1 MNITN
6 KYTGFEK
13 LLQEKFSNLNLP
25 YEHKDWLDFEK
36 NLPKSP
42 KSFHLSNFF
51 FKHAIIAAVIVVP
64 VLTTLYFLTK
74 TSNHENVKSEKNIKE
89 NQLNKDD
96 EKNVVQL
103 NNIEK
108 STINTTDNKR
118 NNSSAITTISNGYL
132 ENTSQKSNYN
142 GEDKTNP
149 NLTIDKISTFQNKN
163 PENSP
168 DNKNQKT
175 VFFSGEL
182 IYADIVEGCAPLK
195 VQFKPLLSS
204 DTISYLWEFGD
215 GKTSAKKT
223 PAHIY
228 SKSGTYTVSLIVK
241 FAKSLATTKITYS
254 KNIIV
259 KEAPAAEFDYSLDS
273 ENDIFSFSDNS
284 INSFNY
290 FWAFGDKSSSKEK
303 NPQHEYQQNGT
314 YNVRLIVMNA
324 SGCTDTSIKKISV
337 RNKNPFEIP
346 NAFTPNGLNPY
357 FGPVGEN
364 MNPDGYKISIYDKNG
379 KIVFETKE
387 IEMKW
392 NGKIFGMNSDAQ
404 AGVYLWKIAIKNK
417 YGILQDYNGWVT
429 LIR

>member
-1 MNITN
+1 MDINN

-13 LLQEKFSNLNLP
+13 LLQEKFSNFKLP

-36 NLPKSP
+36 KLPKSP
-42 KSFHLSNFF
+42 KSFHLPQNL
-51 FKHAIIAAVIVVP
+51 FKHIIIAAVIVVP

-74 TSNHENVKSEKNIKE
+74 TSNQENVKSEKNIKE

-96 EKNVVQL
+96 EKNVSQL
-103 NNIEK
+103 NNIKE
-108 STINTTDNKR
+108 STINTTDNKS
-118 NNSSAITTISNGYL
+118 NNSSTITTISNGNL
-132 ENTSQKSNYN
+132 GNTSQKSSYN
-142 GEDKTNP
+142 DGDKTNP
-149 NLTIDKISTFQNKN
+149 NPTIDKISTSQNKN
-163 PENSP
+163 PENSL
-168 DNKNQKT
+168 DNKNQKN
-175 VFFSGEL
+175 VFGEL
-182 IYADIVEGCAPLK
+182 IYADIIEGCAPLK
-195 VQFKPLLSS
+195 VQFMPLISS

-241 FAKSLATTKITYS
+241 FAKSQATKKIIYS

-259 KEAPAAEFDYSLDS
+259 KEVPVAEFDYSLNS

-314 YNVRLIVMNA
+314 YNVQLTVMNTA
-324 SGCTDTSIKKISV
+324 GCTDTVSRKITV
-337 RNKNPFEIP
+337 KNKVPFNIP
-346 NAFTPNGLNPY
+346 TGFIPELYPY

-364 MNPDGYKISIYDKNG
+364 MNPDGYKMSIYDKNG
-379 KIVFETKE
+379 KLVFETKE

-392 NGKIFGMNSDAQ
+392 DGKISGTNSDAQ
-404 AGVYLWKIAIKNK
+404 AGVYFWKIVIKNK
-417 YGILQDYNGWVT
+417 YGILQDLTGWVT